1 MGLILHDKHSTS
13 DKAAIRLAARIALKG
28 GTIEGNSGY
37 YELGSYR
44 DDPKPVVLRSSPR
57 SDLKTVEAGLKV
69 PLASAK
75 SVVFSAVCAG
85 GNASSMRLPWPTIGN
100 SALDHRR

>member
-37 YELGSYR
+37 YANWVPYC

-57 SDLKTVEAGLKV
+57 SDLKTVEAGLSLPQVRKV
-69 PLASAK
+69 SSFPPYALAATH
-75 SVVFSAVCAG
+75 
-85 GNASSMRLPWPTIGN
+85 LQ
-100 SALDHRR
+100 